1 MGKLWKQCTL
11 GIHEDRYRSRRA
23 EMLEHSV
30 FSRAGEAIFE
40 PVFSSPFSESG
51 RMAGVDSNMR
61 TWLVAMT
68 SPVLLAFLHPNFG
81 LYICFRQCDKAIH
94 PSSLGLLL
102 LRKVVLQ
109 ILFEISLIVDC
120 FKMKNKTKPELVIDS
135 CFVGLMVFWVCFSF
149 IFLFLGE

>member
-1 MGKLWKQCTL
+1 
-11 GIHEDRYRSRRA
+11 
-23 EMLEHSV
+23 
-30 FSRAGEAIFE
+30 
-40 PVFSSPFSESG
+40 
-51 RMAGVDSNMR
+51 
-61 TWLVAMT
+61 MT
-68 SPVLLAFLHPNFG
+68 SPVLLAFLHPNFR

-149 IFLFLGE
+149 IFLFPGE